1 MLLPDGVIGLLRD
14 RNAIKTLATIARDGT
29 ASLTIIKALKAP
41 EPHVIVFALIDAKLV
56 DEELVRH
63 MEAGSLV
70 SVLCSLAKG
79 DREVAFQVVCSV
91 REFQTA
97 GPLYDK
103 FLDELRARSV
113 DLEGVWV
120 LEPVDVIDRS
130 TSALDRLEAQS

>member
-14 RNAIKTLATIARDGT
+14 RNAIKTLATIARDGAT
-29 ASLTIIKALKAP
+29 SLTNIKSLKAP
-41 EPHVIVFALIDAKLV
+41 EPHVIVFALTDAKPV

-130 TSALDRLEAQS
+130 TSVLDRLEAQS